1 MEIEKKGDD
10 PRKKIGISINVSP
23 EKEISKTILPEERIS
38 LEKKDSKEI
47 PFSPLKKAPKNDKEK
62 SEWFS

>member
-1 MEIEKKGDD
+1 MEIEKKGD
-10 PRKKIGISINVSP
+10 PRKKIGISINISP
-23 EKEISKTILPEERIS
+23 EKEISKTIMPEEKIF

-62 SEWFS
+62 SE